1 MKYNLSRKHISLFL
15 RSAWILV
22 LAPGAFAQTSPP
34 AQSLPFSYTEIAG
47 GTLPAGVAVHRFG
60 TTSAAIPTSRTTSP
74 ASGDLPYLT
83 NSTSGGWLNAGT
95 NGENG
100 IAMLASGSNAA
111 GAVVI
116 SINTIGKTN
125 ILVEW
130 TARTIQ
136 QQASRDNSLALQYRI
151 GDSGDFSDLGT
162 AAEVY
167 SSAGNV
173 AGHAASF
180 SIMLPAALENQN
192 LVQLRWI
199 YWESSVGLTGSRDR
213 IALDDVSIDETVSG
227 PDVTAPVISSLSP
240 QENATN
246 VQLTSNLVL
255 TLSENVVKKAG
266 AFTITNTTDNTT
278 QSVDIQS
285 ADVTVNGAVITISG
299 VTLLNSKLYA
309 VTLPAGAFSDAAGN
323 DFSGITDAIAWTFTT
338 IAPPGTAT
346 KIHAIQGSGQ
356 LAALTGEY
364 TIEGV
369 VTRTFIGSNGLN
381 GFYVQEEDADA
392 DSDPTTSEGIFV
404 YNVAADPVGVVTPNQ
419 GDKVNLTGTVV
430 DFVGTT
436 SGVTT
441 RLTEIKTL
449 TSFTNLGPAAM
460 PTPVAVKLPVAD
472 VANLEQYEG
481 MLTELSATTGNLTV
495 TEFFELGRY
504 GQVLLSVEGDGNQPG
519 TDARLDQFTQFNAP
533 DAAGYSAY
541 LAQIAKRQILLDD
554 GSTRQ
559 NPDPII
565 FGRGGN
571 PLSASNTLR
580 GGDQVASIVGILDER
595 LEGYRIQTAT
605 GVNFQPVNPRS
616 DTPPALTGGAV
627 SGSPSLKVGSANVL
641 NYFVNLDVSGD
652 AYRGANTAEEFQRQK
667 TKIIKALI
675 RSGADLIGLM
685 EIQHNG
691 ATPTSALEDLVSGLN
706 ADAEGT
712 GDYAFI
718 DPASAGAP
726 ISTDAITV
734 GIIYKTSQVTPSGN
748 AATLTTSAAFDL
760 VGRRPLAQTFTQNS
774 NGEEFTV
781 VVNHFKSKGSSSGG
795 AGDGD
800 AGDGQGFSNGTRSRQ
815 AINLA
820 AWLALKPTGSEDPDY
835 LILGDLNAY
844 AKEDPLT
851 ILAAAGY
858 QNLLPETSYSYVFD
872 GQVGSLDHALASGS
886 LSRQVTGAAKW
897 HINADEPNV
906 MDYNTEFKS
915 PAQVSSLYSAD
926 QFRSS
931 DHDPVLIGL
940 ALDKALPVSYIS
952 FEGTASKQGIELSW
966 KTAGEEDN
974 RGFEVLKSMD
984 GMQFEKIGFVS
995 GNATTNQRNDYAFR
1009 DVHVQPGKTY
1019 YYQLKQHDF
1028 QGTFELSR
1036 IIAVKADSENLQNVI
1051 YPNPNHGVFTL
1062 LAPNADIQSLRM
1074 FGITSQQVNIVVT
1087 KGEHM
1092 HEFLLQTKG
1101 PLTAGLYYVE
1111 FMTAGLGKQQVKL
1124 VVK

>member
-1 MKYNLSRKHISLFL
+1 MKPILSRKHIGLFL
-15 RSAWILV
+15 RSAWIFV
-22 LAPGAFAQTSPP
+22 VAPGAFAQTSPP
-34 AQSLPFSYTEIAG
+34 AQILPFTYTEISG
-47 GTLPAGVAVHRFG
+47 GTLPEGVAAHRFG
-60 TTSAAIPTSRTTSP
+60 TSSAAIPTSRTTSP
-74 ASGDLPYLT
+74 ATGDLPYLT
-83 NSTSGGWLNAGT
+83 NSTSGGWLSAGT

-111 GAVVI
+111 GAIVI
-116 SINTIGKTN
+116 SINTTGKTN
-125 ILVEW
+125 IQVEW
-130 TARTIQ
+130 TTRTIQ

-151 GDSGDFSDLGT
+151 GDSGNFSDLGT
-162 AAEVY
+162 ASEVY
-167 SSAGNV
+167 SSAGNA

-180 SIMLPAALENQN
+180 SLMLPAALENQD
-192 LVQLRWI
+192 LVQLRWV

-213 IALDDVSIDETVSG
+213 IALDDVSIGETVSG
-227 PDVTAPVISSLSP
+227 PDVTPPVISSLSP
-240 QENATN
+240 PDNATN

-255 TLSENVVKKAG
+255 TLSENVVKKTG
-266 AFTITNTTDNTT
+266 AFTITNATDNTT

-285 ADVTVNGAVITISG
+285 ANVSVNGAVVTISG
-299 VTLLNSKLYA
+299 VTLLNSKSYA
-309 VTLPAGAFSDAAGN
+309 VTLPAGALSDEAGN
-323 DFSGITDAIAWTFTT
+323 DFSGITDVTAWTFTT
-338 IAPPGTAT
+338 SAPAGTAT
-346 KIHAIQGSGQ
+346 RIHAIQGSGQ

-369 VTRTFIGSNGLN
+369 VTRTFIGPNGLN

-392 DSDPTTSEGIFV
+392 DSDEATSEGIFV
-404 YNVAADPVGVVTPNQ
+404 YNVAADPVGLVTPNT
-419 GDKVNLTGTVV
+419 GDKVNLTGTVL
-430 DFVGTT
+430 DFIGTT
-436 SGVTT
+436 GGVTT

-449 TSFTNLGPAAM
+449 TGFTNLGPAAL
-460 PTPVAVKLPVAD
+460 PAPVAVKLPVTNVAD
-472 VANLEQYEG
+472 LERYEG

-541 LAQIAKRQILLDD
+541 LSQLAKRQILLDD

-571 PLSASNTLR
+571 ALSASNTLR
-580 GGDQVASIVGILDER
+580 GGDQVASIIGILDER

-605 GVNFQPVNPRS
+605 GVDFQSSNARS
-616 DTPPALTGGAV
+616 NTPPALTGGAV
-627 SGSPSLKVGSANVL
+627 AGSSSLKIGSANVL
-641 NYFVNLDVSGD
+641 NYFVNLDGSGD

-675 RSGADLIGLM
+675 RSGADVIGLM

-691 ATPTSALEDLVSGLN
+691 TTPTSALEDLVNGLN
-706 ADAEGT
+706 ADPESTA
-712 GDYAFI
+712 DYAFVN
-718 DPASAGAP
+718 PSGANAP

-734 GIIYKTSQVTPSGN
+734 GMIYKTSQVTPAGN

-774 NGEEFTV
+774 NGEVFTI

-795 AGDGD
+795 AGDAD

-815 AINLA
+815 ATDLA
-820 AWLALKPTGSEDPDY
+820 AWLASKPTGTTDPDY

-872 GQVGSLDHALASGS
+872 GQIGSLDHALASNS
-886 LSRQVTGAAKW
+886 LSKQVTGAAKW

-906 MDYNTEFKS
+906 LDYNTEFKS
-915 PAQVSSLYSAD
+915 AAQVSSLYGAD
-926 QFRSS
+926 QFRSA

-940 ALDKALPVSYIS
+940 SLDKALPVSYIS
-952 FEGTASKQGIELSW
+952 FEGTSAGQSNKLTW
-966 KTAGEEDN
+966 KTASEEDN
-974 RGFEVLKSMD
+974 MGFEVLKSLD
-984 GMQFEKIGFVS
+984 GKHFEKIGFVL
-995 GNATTNQRNDYAFR
+995 GNATTKQRSEYSFS
-1009 DVHVQPGKTY
+1009 DVNVQPGQTY
-1019 YYQLKQHDF
+1019 YYKLKQNDF
-1028 QGTFELSR
+1028 KGSFELSR
-1036 IIAVKADSENLQNVI
+1036 IIAVKSDLDQAQYKI
-1051 YPNPNHGVFTL
+1051 YPNPNQGIFTL
-1062 LAPNADIQSLRM
+1062 SASNVNIHSIRM
-1074 FGITSQQVNIVVT
+1074 FGITGQQIAVNATRGEQAHELLLNT
-1087 KGEHM
+1087 KTM
-1092 HEFLLQTKG
+1092 LV
-1101 PLTAGLYYVE
+1101 PGLYYVE
-1111 FMTAGLGKQQVKL
+1111 FVTAGQGKQHVKF
-1124 VVK
+1124 VVR